1 MQTFLPY
8 PDIRRSIGCL
18 DDRRLGKQRAEALQ
32 IFNALEA
39 ERAGR
44 PYGWLRH
51 PCIRMW
57 RGHEPFL
64 TLYFNAALEEW
75 ARRGFS
81 GTLQTRPATGD
92 LAPPFWWGDERL
104 HGSHRAALLRKDP
117 VHYGRFGWDDD
128 PETPYFWP
136 V

>member
-8 PDIRRSIGCL
+8 PDIQRSIACL
-18 DDRRLGKQRAEALQ
+18 DDRRLGKQRAETLQ
-32 IFNALEA
+32 IFNAFEA

-57 RGHEPFL
+57 RGFEPL
-64 TLYFNAALEEW
+64 LVCYFNQALDEW
-75 ARRGFS
+75 ARRGFTN
-81 GTLQTRPATGD
+81 TLTPRRGEPAG
-92 LAPPFWWGDERL
+92 LPPWWGDQRL
-104 HGSHRAALLRKDP
+104 HGSHRSALLRKDP
-117 VHYGRFGWDDD
+117 GHYGRFGWAEPPDL
-128 PETPYFWP
+128 PYFWP